1 MTRARGANR
10 REEILLTEGLDEVP
24 EDAGLGRT
32 LHELVLPVG
41 GEHHDRDRAL
51 VEDSPGG
58 LDPVELRHLDV
69 QKSQVRAL
77 GAGQEDRFFA
87 VAGLGADLETGVLEQ
102 GPEVEP
108 DDRLV
113 FGDQDPQLW
122 VSLAENAQPRDSGPG
137 VLERFLKCGPMS
149 DHEYSTPKP
158 LVLRVEISAEQAA
171 SLAPLLGAA
180 TEQVGIRP
188 VSDVAAISDVTA
200 ISDVAADARVTELKR
215 LETDL
220 DQREAEFEA
229 DVQFREDRIE
239 RWRTELEELE
249 QTLERRERDL
259 VSYVDQLQGVMSGS
273 DNAAWWS
280 RPAGGDGG
288 VR

>member
-1 MTRARGANR
+1 
-10 REEILLTEGLDEVP
+10 
-24 EDAGLGRT
+24 
-32 LHELVLPVG
+32 
-41 GEHHDRDRAL
+41 
-51 VEDSPGG
+51 
-58 LDPVELRHLDV
+58 
-69 QKSQVRAL
+69 
-77 GAGQEDRFFA
+77 
-87 VAGLGADLETGVLEQ
+87 
-102 GPEVEP
+102 
-108 DDRLV
+108 
-113 FGDQDPQLW
+113 
-122 VSLAENAQPRDSGPG
+122 
-137 VLERFLKCGPMS
+137 MS

-171 SLAPLLGAA
+171 SLAPLFGAA
-180 TEQVGIRP
+180 TEDAGIRP
-188 VSDVAAISDVTA
+188 